1 MSTEASIDGVVSID
15 SRREVSFSS
24 ELSLQF
30 STSMN
35 KGRRA
40 GRGELS
46 GGPERGT
53 KALVLTRPINRMN
66 LVSEGVDKKRNPG
79 LFHDKKKMQKSGVAV
94 TPTLHHCRPINQGY
108 ESQAKRGGREESKRI

>member
-1 MSTEASIDGVVSID
+1 
-15 SRREVSFSS
+15 
-24 ELSLQF
+24 
-30 STSMN
+30 MN

-79 LFHDKKKMQKSGVAV
+79 LFHDKKKNA
-94 TPTLHHCRPINQGY
+94 
-108 ESQAKRGGREESKRI
+108 EEWGSRNSDPPPLPAHQPGL